1 MSSMAAA
8 ASSFYEIV
16 ETASDGSEVPFSK
29 VRDAAALSACLP
41 SAPLRSA
48 LALALSPHT

>member
-41 SAPLRSA
+41 SAPLR
-48 LALALSPHT
+48 